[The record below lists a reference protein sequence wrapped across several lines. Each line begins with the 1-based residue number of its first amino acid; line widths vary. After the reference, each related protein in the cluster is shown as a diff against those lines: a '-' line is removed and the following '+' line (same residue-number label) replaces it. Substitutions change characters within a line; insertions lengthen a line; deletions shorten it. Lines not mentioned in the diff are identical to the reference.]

1 MTAYNGDKTERRR
14 ISFYGLVQGVGFRWQ
29 AQRAADIAGVTGWVR
44 NEYDGSV
51 TMEIQGIP
59 RKLDEVVS
67 ALERG
72 RFIHIDRI
80 SSRAIALDPNERTFR
95 VRY

>member
-1 MTAYNGDKTERRR
+1 MKADNGAQIERRR

-51 TMEIQGIP
+51 TMEVQGIP
-59 RKLDEVVS
+59 RKLDEVIS

-72 RFIHIDRI
+72 RFIHIDRL
-80 SSRAIALDPNERTFR
+80 SSRTIAPDPNERSFR